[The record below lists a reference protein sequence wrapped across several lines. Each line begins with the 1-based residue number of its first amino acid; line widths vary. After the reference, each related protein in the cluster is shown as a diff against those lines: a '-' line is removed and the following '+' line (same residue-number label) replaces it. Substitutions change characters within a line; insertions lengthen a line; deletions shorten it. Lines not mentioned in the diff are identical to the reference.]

1 MSFNGSKCK
10 HLSISKK
17 KKPTNSSYQLGNNII
32 AMTRCEKDLGILV
45 NNKLSWHDHIVNK
58 VNTANE
64 VLHLIRRSCGS
75 CVIADVIKKLY
86 VHLVRPHLDY
96 ASQVWSPHQAY
107 LSDMVEAVQR
117 RATKLMVGNRIPYKE
132 RLNKTGLM
140 SLSSRRI
147 YLDLIFLFKCLHSY
161 YDLDISKYL
170 QFYDSEHEPYNLRN
184 TELTFKTNYA
194 RTNLG
199 LLFFPELLVFGIIY
213 LYLLGEGNHYQ
224 CSKMT

>member
-1 MSFNGSKCK
+1 MC
-10 HLSISKK
+10 I
-17 KKPTNSSYQLGNNII
+17 
-32 AMTRCEKDLGILV
+32 
-45 NNKLSWHDHIVNK
+45 
-58 VNTANE
+58 
-64 VLHLIRRSCGS
+64 CGS
-75 CVIADVIKKLY
+75 CVTANVIKKLY
-86 VHLVRPHLDY
+86 VHLVKPHLDY
-96 ASQVWSPHQAY
+96 ASQVLSPHQAY

-132 RLNKTGLM
+132 SLNKTGLM

-184 TELTFKTNYA
+184 TELTFKLTMQEQIY
-194 RTNLG
+194 LG
-199 LLFFPELLVFGIIY
+199 LPFFPELLVFGIIY
-213 LYLLGEGNHYQ
+213 LYLLGEGNHHQ

>member
-1 MSFNGSKCK
+1 MGRAHANSFK
-10 HLSISKK
+10 HRVTLFISLSSA
-17 KKPTNSSYQLGNNII
+17 NSL
-32 AMTRCEKDLGILV
+32 
-45 NNKLSWHDHIVNK
+45 
-58 VNTANE
+58 NE
-64 VLHLIRRSCGS
+64 
-75 CVIADVIKKLY
+75 DF
-86 VHLVRPHLDY
+86 VRPHLDY

-107 LSDMVEAVQR
+107 LSDMVEAVQH

-184 TELTFKTNYA
+184 TELTF
-194 RTNLG
+194 
-199 LLFFPELLVFGIIY
+199 
-213 LYLLGEGNHYQ
+213 
-224 CSKMT
+224 